1 MRFSKK
7 EKPLPTSP
15 QIDEHSTSKVI
26 ENPLPTSPQ
35 IGPLREG
42 LKLHRIISATK
53 FFAWPVALPYGWGG
67 GAREEQYSPFS
78 VRFLA
83 KKSSLFSGELDRI
96 RDPERVYYYWQTSEC
111 QMNKDDQV

>member
-7 EKPLPTSP
+7 
-15 QIDEHSTSKVI
+15 

-53 FFAWPVALPYGWGG
+53 FFAWPVALPLPNCLEARGG
-67 GAREEQYSPFS
+67 VEGPARNNT
-78 VRFLA
+78 VRFQCV
-83 KKSSLFSGELDRI
+83 FSEKI
-96 RDPERVYYYWQTSEC
+96 QPI
-111 QMNKDDQV
+111 

>member
-1 MRFSKK
+1 M
-7 EKPLPTSP
+7 
-15 QIDEHSTSKVI
+15 I

-53 FFAWPVALPYGWGG
+53 FFAWPGGIAFTKLPGSTGWGG

-96 RDPERVYYYWQTSEC
+96 RDPERVYYYWQNSSEW

>member
-7 EKPLPTSP
+7 KKPLPTRP
-15 QIDEHSTSKVI
+15 QIDEHSTSK

-53 FFAWPVALPYGWGG
+53 FFAWPVALPLPNCLEAGWGG
-67 GAREEQYSPFS
+67 GGREEQYSPFS

-96 RDPERVYYYWQTSEC
+96 RDPERVYYY
-111 QMNKDDQV
+111 

>member
-7 EKPLPTSP
+7 KNPLPTSP
-15 QIDEHSTSKVI
+15 QIDEHSTSK

-53 FFAWPVALPYGWGG
+53 FFGWPVALPLPNCLEARVGWRGPRG
-67 GAREEQYSPFS
+67 IIQSVFS
-78 VRFLA
+78 AF
-83 KKSSLFSGELDRI
+83 FSEKI
-96 RDPERVYYYWQTSEC
+96 QPI
-111 QMNKDDQV
+111 

>member
-1 MRFSKK
+1 MNIQPLQSDR
-7 EKPLPTSP
+7 KPLAYKPPDRSAAWRVKAAPYYFRHEVFCVAGGIAFTKLP
-15 QIDEHSTSKVI
+15 GST
-26 ENPLPTSPQ
+26 
-35 IGPLREG
+35 
-42 LKLHRIISATK
+42 
-53 FFAWPVALPYGWGG
+53 GWGG

-96 RDPERVYYYWQTSEC
+96 RDPERVYYYWQNSSEC